1 MRARAPHRWRTA
13 LVRLAA
19 IGLPALVL
27 AGCIFPP
34 EPRTTEAEEVR
45 TLFLVIFFLGA
56 AVFVGVEGF
65 LLYAVFRYRRRDDRL
80 PVQHHGNRKVE
91 IVWTVIP
98 TVIVLILFVTSMITL
113 GNISARS
120 DDALEIEVDGFQWQ
134 WTFRYDTG
142 YEVTGNPGEPPVLVV
157 PTGEPVRLILRS
169 DDVIHSFFVPAFLV
183 KTDVIP
189 FGQDQA
195 PNELEFTVTDP
206 GTYFGQCAEFCG
218 DLHADMTFAVEAME
232 AAAFAE
238 WLDTASS
245 ATPTPPEPSVP
256 PDVHVVELSAE
267 DIAFDRLDLEVPA
280 GEPFVIRFTN
290 LEAVVHNVSVYDEDT
305 TIFEGGEVTGP
316 DVTIDYLIPALEPG
330 EYTYICDFHPIPEM
344 TGTLTAS

>member
-305 TIFEGGEVTGP
+305 KIFEGGEVTGP

>member
-1 MRARAPHRWRTA
+1 MI
-13 LVRLAA
+13 VRLLAL
-19 IGLPALVL
+19 GLPALVL
-27 AGCIFPP
+27 AGCLFPP

-45 TLFLVIFFLGA
+45 TLFLIIFFLGA

-65 LLYAVFRYRRRDDRL
+65 LLYAVFRYRRRDDAL
-80 PVQHHGNRKVE
+80 PVQHHGNRLVE

-120 DDALEIEVDGFQWQ
+120 DDAHVIEVDGFQWQ

-142 YEVTGNPGEPPVLVV
+142 YEVTGTPAEPPVMVV
-157 PTGEPVRLILRS
+157 PAGEPVRLILRS

-189 FGQDQA
+189 FGQAQE
-195 PNELEFTVTDP
+195 PNELEFTVTEA
-206 GTYFGQCAEFCG
+206 GTYRGQCAEFCG
-218 DLHADMTFAVEAME
+218 DLHADMTFTVEAMAP
-232 AAAFAE
+232 AAYAE
-238 WLDTASS
+238 WLETASS
-245 ATPTPPEPSVP
+245 ATPPAPAPSLP
-256 PDVHVVELSAE
+256 PDVVIVELSAE

-290 LEAVVHNVSVYDEDT
+290 LEDVVHNVSVYDDDA
-305 TIFEGGEVTGP
+305 TIFEGPEVTGP
-316 DVTIDYLIPALEPG
+316 DATVDYLIPALEPG
-330 EYTYICDFHPIPEM
+330 EYTYICDFHPIPQM